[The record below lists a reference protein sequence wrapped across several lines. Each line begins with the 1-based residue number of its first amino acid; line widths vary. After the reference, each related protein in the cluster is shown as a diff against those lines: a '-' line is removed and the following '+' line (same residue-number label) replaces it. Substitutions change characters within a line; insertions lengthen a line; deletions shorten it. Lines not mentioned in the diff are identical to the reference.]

1 MCDHQAHYE
10 CSKKFDF
17 NRGLFEELT
26 GDLENFPGIKKE
38 CTEECKK
45 MMIEIVEK
53 TLRDFTTIATNYF
66 KDAKIGI
73 KRKDECDGVN
83 YFLYCSGELDD
94 EEDREFL
101 EGVEKAVNVKRI
113 NGKVVHLNNQ
123 ENDNKL
129 ESPTNK

>member
-1 MCDHQAHYE
+1 MNAQRSLILTGD
-10 CSKKFDF
+10 
-17 NRGLFEELT
+17 LT
-26 GDLENFPGIKKE
+26 GDLENFPVIKKE
-38 CTEECKK
+38 CTEDCKK

-73 KRKDECDGVN
+73 KRKDECD
-83 YFLYCSGELDD
+83 ELDD
-94 EEDREFL
+94 EEDHEFL
-101 EGVEKAVNVKRI
+101 EDVEKAMNVKRI

-129 ESPTNK
+129 ESSTNK

>member
-1 MCDHQAHYE
+1 MNAQRSLILTGD
-10 CSKKFDF
+10 
-17 NRGLFEELT
+17 LT
-26 GDLENFPGIKKE
+26 GDLENFPVIKKE
-38 CTEECKK
+38 CTEDCKK

-73 KRKDECDGVN
+73 KRKDECD
-83 YFLYCSGELDD
+83 
-94 EEDREFL
+94 ED
-101 EGVEKAVNVKRI
+101 VEKAMNVKRI

-129 ESPTNK
+129 ESSTNK

>member
-1 MCDHQAHYE
+1 MCEHQKYYDI
-10 CSKKFDF
+10 SKESGL
-17 NRGLFEELT
+17 NRVLFEDLT
-26 GDLENFPGIKKE
+26 GDLEKFPSIKKE
-38 CTEECKK
+38 CTDDCKQ

-73 KRKDECDGVN
+73 KRKDECSGIN
-83 YFLYCSGELDD
+83 YFLYCEGELDD
-94 EEDREFL
+94 EEDHEFL
-101 EGVEKAVNVKRI
+101 EDVEKAMNVKRI

>member
-1 MCDHQAHYE
+1 MCDHKGHYE

-17 NRGLFEELT
+17 NRGLFEDLT

-73 KRKDECDGVN
+73 KRKDECSGIN
-83 YFLYCSGELDD
+83 YYLYCGDELDD

-101 EGVEKAVNVKRI
+101 EDVEKAMNVKRI
-113 NGKVVHLNNQ
+113 NGKVVHLNSK
-123 ENDNKL
+123 ENNNKS
-129 ESPTNK
+129 ESSTNK